1 MLAPLEI
8 LKMKYVVLTETERRL
23 LISQLSVDEKR
34 YLGELMLAD
43 EINIESDDKE
53 MDVERDLQFG
63 KQTYQDGLKVFV
75 SNRE

>member
-8 LKMKYVVLTETERRL
+8 LKMKYVVLTEVERRL

-63 KQTYQDGLKVFV
+63 KQTYEDGLQVFV
-75 SNRE
+75 KNHD

>member
-43 EINIESDDKE
+43 EIDIESDDKE
-53 MDVERDLQFG
+53 MDTEKDLKFG
-63 KQTYQDGLKVFV
+63 NRTYVDGLHTWV
-75 SNRE
+75 SNKE

>member
-8 LKMKYVVLTETERRL
+8 LKMKHVVLTETERRL

-43 EINIESDDKE
+43 EIDIESDDKE

-63 KQTYQDGLKVFV
+63 KQTYEDGLQVFV
-75 SNRE
+75 KNHD

>member
-8 LKMKYVVLTETERRL
+8 LKMKHVVLTEVERRL
-23 LISQLSVDEKR
+23 LISQLTVDEKR

-43 EINIESDDKE
+43 EIDIESDDKE

-63 KQTYQDGLKVFV
+63 KQTYEDGLQVFV
-75 SNRE
+75 KNHD